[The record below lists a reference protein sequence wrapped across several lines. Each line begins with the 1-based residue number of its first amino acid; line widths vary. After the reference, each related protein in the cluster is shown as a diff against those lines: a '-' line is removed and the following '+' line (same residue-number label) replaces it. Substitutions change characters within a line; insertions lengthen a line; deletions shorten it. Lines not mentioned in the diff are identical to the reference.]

1 MKHTKPIR
9 RVSVLL
15 IFALAFALCGAPEVL
30 AQTAAAAP
38 QAQTTPQA
46 NPGKLWDD
54 PQPQPAPPAMAQPT
68 PPAAQPNPSIA
79 QPQPSA
85 PAQDTPTAP
94 PTAAQQNRGTTVDP
108 SAGPLVPDNAPQQNL
123 PQPNA
128 PDGAL
133 PNAPSATASEQPP
146 QTAPRPRPQQP
157 APEPLGT
164 AAAESVR
171 TTGLGASKPAGTAI
185 APARQRQ
192 MRSLLIKLGAVAAAG
207 IAIGTVYGLSKG
219 TPSVPPNSG
228 R

>member
-1 MKHTKPIR
+1 MKHTKPTR
-9 RVSVLL
+9 RLSVLL
-15 IFALAFALCGAPEVL
+15 AFALAFTLCGAPEVL

-38 QAQTTPQA
+38 QAQPA

-54 PQPQPAPPAMAQPT
+54 PQPQPAPPAMAQPAT
-68 PPAAQPNPSIA
+68 PAAQPTPGIA
-79 QPQPSA
+79 QPS
-85 PAQDTPTAP
+85 PAQEAAATPS
-94 PTAAQQNRGTTVDP
+94 AAQQNRGTTVDP
-108 SAGPLVPDNAPQQNL
+108 SAGPLVPNNAPQQNL
-123 PQPNA
+123 PQANA
-128 PDGAL
+128 PEAAL
-133 PNAPSATASEQPP
+133 PNAPSATVSAQP
-146 QTAPRPRPQQP
+146 QNARRPQQP

-192 MRSLLIKLGAVAAAG
+192 VRSLLIKLGAVAAAG